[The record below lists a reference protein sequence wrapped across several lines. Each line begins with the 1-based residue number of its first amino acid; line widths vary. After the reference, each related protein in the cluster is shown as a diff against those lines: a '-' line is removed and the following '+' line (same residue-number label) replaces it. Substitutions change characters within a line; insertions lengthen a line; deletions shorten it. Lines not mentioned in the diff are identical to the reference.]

1 MTLFRYDD
9 DLLTGMHAA
18 SSVVLSCAGAIGTDV
33 AVWTTEDRHDFS
45 RPRCFPSFRQPSALS
60 VGVRPGRKQGPEE
73 NSHEYLINAVV
84 PARNVV

>member
-18 SSVVLSCAGAIGTDV
+18 STVGLSCADAMSTD
-33 AVWTTEDRHDFS
+33 ASLWTTEDRQDFS
-45 RPRCFPSFRQPSALS
+45 RPRCFRSFRQSSALS
-60 VGVRPGRKQGPEE
+60 VGVCPGQQHGPEE
-73 NSHEYLINAVV
+73 NSHDYLNIAVV